1 MIRQF
6 IGSSNVYRN
15 YKHCDFP
22 DYPNYKTVNCT
33 SREVFLVALDNIG
46 SGNGEV
52 IIGVLEN
59 FLCNSV
65 KDMQDPEEM
74 NTALEK
80 TINDYLETVK
90 YAAIKMP
97 NIKFAL
103 AQPTLRPAYKWYTEC
118 HETFCK
124 KSWINYFK

>member
-6 IGSSNVYRN
+6 IGSSKVYRN

-22 DYPNYKTVNCT
+22 DYPNYKMVNCT

-52 IIGVLEN
+52 IIAVLEN

-80 TINDYLETVK
+80 TINNYLETIK
-90 YAAIKMP
+90 NAAIKMP

-103 AQPTLRPAYKWYTEC
+103 AQPTL
-118 HETFCK
+118 
-124 KSWINYFK
+124 